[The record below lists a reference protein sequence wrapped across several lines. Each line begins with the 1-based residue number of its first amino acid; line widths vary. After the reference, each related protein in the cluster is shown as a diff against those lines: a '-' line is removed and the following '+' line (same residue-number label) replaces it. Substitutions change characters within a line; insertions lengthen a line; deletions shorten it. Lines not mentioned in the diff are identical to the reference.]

1 VGEVLI
7 VCSRTVFYLSA
18 ELCLCSLTKST
29 YSEKIDI
36 DERELG
42 GDVPG
47 VHPRYNQT
55 DPDVIEDG
63 IDFVAIVEEPEGVY
77 RIDYWGYDYGR
88 LRITTD
94 GVEQLGQDLLDNPDM
109 IPNWT
114 LDPETAD
121 AEDLPWWVP
130 DNILVA
136 PTVTCESCG
145 SDVPVR
151 EVVTPRRSG
160 VTDDIDVLCRDCWE
174 EYG

>member
-1 VGEVLI
+1 MLVDKEHVI
-7 VCSRTVFYLSA
+7 
-18 ELCLCSLTKST
+18 E
-29 YSEKIDI
+29 EINI

-47 VHPRYNQT
+47 VHLRYNQT

-63 IDFVAIVEEPEGVY
+63 IDFVAVIEEPEEVY

-88 LRITTD
+88 LRITAD
-94 GVEQLGQDLLDNPDM
+94 GVEQLGQDLLGNPDM

-130 DNILVA
+130 DETAVA
-136 PTVTCESCG
+136 PTVTCEDCG
-145 SDVPVR
+145 SDVSVR
-151 EVVTPRRSG
+151 EVVTPRKSRG
-160 VTDDIDVLCRDCWE
+160 TEDMDVLCRNCWQE
-174 EYG
+174 HR